1 MLSVKG
7 VKDMASKEWLVQ
19 LPFIA
24 MVSIC
29 SGLLG
34 ALFNALHK
42 LLRRVSQ
49 SSSFRDHTVTS
60 CSASVADDDCSFS
73 QACSGIAWMQELQRP
88 TLEWLQLLHSA
99 YAWDVL
105 AGVC

>member
-24 MVSIC
+24 IVSVC

-34 ALFNALHK
+34 AVFNALHK
-42 LLRRVSQ
+42 LLRRVS
-49 SSSFRDHTVTS
+49 
-60 CSASVADDDCSFS
+60 
-73 QACSGIAWMQELQRP
+73 
-88 TLEWLQLLHSA
+88 
-99 YAWDVL
+99 
-105 AGVC
+105 

>member
-7 VKDMASKEWLVQ
+7 VKDMGSKEWLVQ

-24 MVSIC
+24 LVSIC

-42 LLRRVSQ
+42 LLRKVNERQPALMS
-49 SSSFRDHTVTS
+49 HLTVQHHL
-60 CSASVADDDCSFS
+60 CSPARHSLGRHWPPCCCSVT
-73 QACSGIAWMQELQRP
+73 G
-88 TLEWLQLLHSA
+88 
-99 YAWDVL
+99 
-105 AGVC
+105 